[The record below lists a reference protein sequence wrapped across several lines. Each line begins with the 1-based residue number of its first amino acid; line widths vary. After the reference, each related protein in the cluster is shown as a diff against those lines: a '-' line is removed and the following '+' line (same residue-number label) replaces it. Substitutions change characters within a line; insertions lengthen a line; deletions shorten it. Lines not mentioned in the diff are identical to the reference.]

1 MLASVS
7 PASYRA
13 MISGQSDWGIF
24 PLLLDFSIIKDL
36 GAARSLLVLQQ
47 PARLG
52 MKSVRSRIAPEVSK
66 SGEMIVGRRHRPAS
80 RQDRSGCVVTSLR
93 LPGENSDKTDNSEGV

>member
-13 MISGQSDWGIF
+13 IINGQSDWGIF

-36 GAARSLLVLQQ
+36 GATRSSRALRLSARH
-47 PARLG
+47 G
-52 MKSVRSRIAPEVSK
+52 MKSVQGGHDPKFLEPQR
-66 SGEMIVGRRHRPAS
+66 MIMGTAIEAGIP
-80 RQDRSGCVVTSLR
+80 
-93 LPGENSDKTDNSEGV
+93 PMP